1 MVCHHNSFAG
11 REMRNVLNRASST
24 REASDPQRLGNAGLR
39 VLRAARRP
47 ANRPHFRPHI
57 SATPRDETDSKQ
69 HVFLK
74 TMDMRNETD
83 AEQPMEGSF

>member
-1 MVCHHNSFAG
+1 
-11 REMRNVLNRASST
+11 MRNVLNRASST
-24 REASDPQRLGNAGLR
+24 REASGPQCLGNAGQR

-47 ANRPHFRPHI
+47 ANRPHFMPHI

-74 TMDMRNETD
+74 TNDMRNETD
-83 AEQPMEGSF
+83 TEQPMASSF